1 MGLVMLD
8 WNTDHRDTGAW
19 SRCLWDCDGYWKVKR
34 RQLTGIDQIP
44 TELIKA
50 GGRTIRSDVCKLINS
65 IWNKEE
71 LRVEWKE
78 LIIVTIFNKGDK
90 TECSSYRGISLLSST
105 YTILSNILVSRL
117 TPHAEEIIG
126 DHQCGFWHNRS
137 ITDDI

>member
-1 MGLVMLD
+1 M
-8 WNTDHRDTGAW
+8 
-19 SRCLWDCDGYWKVKR
+19 KR